1 MRRLAPEGNK
11 TIMSALIV
19 SALLATT
26 LNAVPSSFGSE
37 PYVFDLEAH
46 AAPARTQVAGE
57 APTLATSLGSE
68 PLMLGADSAPLA
80 PAGEGTVVEQRVGVV
95 TLATSLG
102 SEPFIL
108 GGSDETAPVLAAA
121 PRGAR
126 AGEKL
131 ATK

>member
-1 MRRLAPEGNK
+1 
-11 TIMSALIV
+11 MSSLIV

-26 LNAVPSSFGSE
+26 LNAVPPSFGSE
-37 PYVFDLEAH
+37 PYVFDLDAQ

-68 PLMLGADSAPLA
+68 PFPAGADSTPLA
-80 PAGEGTVVEQRVGVV
+80 LAGEGTVVEQRVGAV

-108 GGSDETAPVLAAA
+108 GASEETAPVLATA
-121 PRGAR
+121 PTARGAR
-126 AGEKL
+126 VNEKL